1 MNHRLL
7 ILTPAALYVT
17 AQQFFI
23 SLLPFFLVMFVLV
36 IADLRFGIR
45 AARYRKERI
54 KISTAGRRTI
64 NKFIDY
70 SCWICLA
77 VLFDHVITTPL
88 SIPCFKL
95 AVLLLVFGLEI
106 ESCFTNFLEARGLKL
121 KISLLPFIRRQT
133 KQIIQITKIKENEN
147 K

>member
-7 ILTPAALYVT
+7 TIIPVTLYIAAQEFL
-17 AQQFFI
+17 I
-23 SLLPFFLVMFVLV
+23 SLIPYFTVMLVLI

-54 KISTAGRRTI
+54 KFSTAGRRTM

-70 SCWICLA
+70 SCWITLS
-77 VLFDHVITTPL
+77 VVFDTVITAPL
-88 SIPCFKL
+88 YIPCFKL

-133 KQIIQITKIKENEN
+133 KQIIQITKIKDNEN